1 MRRILSFLLIL
12 ACLAGIVP
20 CVVTAEDTE
29 PSLTVIGSTIKND
42 KNYFELT
49 MQVTPGSKGFFSA
62 GMVLWYDKSIMRPAA
77 WGNGAD
83 VLPMSA
89 CTDWRNVAS
98 IPAVCPTEMSG
109 KTAFAY
115 EKSNSGIQPTASP
128 AATTSPEATPGTEPT
143 AEPAETPDAPVV
155 RRNIGRR
162 DTDSGT
168 EETPLPEVT
177 VSPETTA
184 SPEET
189 ALPEVS
195 ASPVP
200 STPEPVQPGD
210 GYLYI
215 SSESA
220 LPVRS
225 LPNNGR
231 VVTVRFK
238 YAGDT
243 PEAMAASKQTI
254 IDKFENANNPAKTDR
269 IIDLAPDNI
278 AAASPAGQV
287 VFVGAGDPEDDVT
300 EYYYLNG
307 TTSET
312 TEGTKHDVL
321 LSKAPNFVLEKDVQ
335 SANTGGGS
343 NPADFAALVF
353 FDWDES
359 TLLGSLVVDGKAEQ
373 SEIIKQ
379 TNDFALTL
387 MAPDNDGNKPSM
399 GDTWADTDAKNC
411 TIYNPELGDDG
422 KARYPLSNKQGYTFG
437 KWVEFDS
444 DAFTIYGKSVHP
456 TEGNDMVEIAPPDS
470 PTYSNISGGLVLK
483 AAYTANTVMDSLTS
497 SAQRG
502 YVISNNSAPDA
513 GYYGRYGTSANYSL
527 KFKVERKNSENHPV
541 QRPRT
546 TALRVIVKV
555 GDSELYSLINMKN
568 IDNQIVEVAAPGN
581 ADSVSV
587 SVIDIGGVSD
597 WVSRSAARS
606 DVFQLKSIQEGD
618 NLGYVIYG
626 TVNYINQEIAENG
639 ATTFGAGIYN
649 NANLTVSKGNV
660 HGATS
665 TGATALRKQA
675 ATNIREGQQQ
685 KLAAE
690 GILYLSWQ
698 EMRNAIKNGNY
709 ADSTP

>member
-444 DAFTIYGKSVHP
+444 DAFTVYGESVDASSAN
-456 TEGNDMVEIAPPDS
+456 TMVDEPAPQS
-470 PTYSNISGGLVLK
+470 PTYQNISGGLVLK
-483 AAYTANTVMDSLTS
+483 AAYTANISMSKEELSTPTLRWYSLS
-497 SAQRG
+497 NLIDPNDG
-502 YVISNNSAPDA
+502 YF
-513 GYYGRYGTSANYSL
+513 GRYGTSNNY
-527 KFKVERKNSENHPV
+527 KVCVKVNRLNENNSPIY
-541 QRPRT
+541 RPRI
-546 TALRVIVKV
+546 TALRVSYDIDGVNII
-555 GDSELYSLINMKN
+555 SLSNLKN
-568 IDNQIVEVAAPGN
+568 VDEQIVEVAAPAPPTGKSY
-581 ADSVSV
+581 SVTFT
-587 SVIDIGGVSD
+587 VIDIGGVAD
-597 WVSRSAARS
+597 WATNAAARS
-606 DVFQLKSIQEGD
+606 GGFTVESDV
-618 NLGYVIYG
+618 YVLQGMVMYMN
-626 TVNYINQEIAENG
+626 TFPSTIADLTGSFSAPSANDFK
-639 ATTFGAGIYN
+639 AAG
-649 NANLTVSKGNV
+649 LTV
-660 HGATS
+660 ATS
-665 TGATALRKQA
+665 ASARRTAVRNIA
-675 ATNIREGQQQ
+675 AAQEQ
-685 KLAAE
+685 KLTDT
-690 GILYLSWQ
+690 GKKYLTLE
-698 EMRNAIKNGNY
+698 EMQNAITYGNY
-709 ADSTP
+709 LGP